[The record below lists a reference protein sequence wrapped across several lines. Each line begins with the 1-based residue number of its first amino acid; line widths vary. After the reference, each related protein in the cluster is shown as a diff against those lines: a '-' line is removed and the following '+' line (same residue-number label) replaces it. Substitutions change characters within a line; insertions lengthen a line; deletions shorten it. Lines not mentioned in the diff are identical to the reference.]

1 METTEAIRNK
11 IDLKEFI
18 LEDLRRL
25 GEKYGVEQII
35 LFGSRAKGTNW
46 ERSDIDLAVK
56 GFQSRVD
63 HLDFKEE
70 VEQIRTLLM
79 FDVVDLNSYLI
90 DPCLREEIEKDGVV
104 IYEKV

>member
-1 METTEAIRNK
+1 MKK
-11 IDLKEFI
+11 IELKEFI

-25 GEKYGVEQII
+25 GEKYKVEQII
-35 LFGSRAKGTNW
+35 LFGSRAKGTND
-46 ERSDIDLAVK
+46 ERSDIDLVVK

-79 FDVVDLNSYLI
+79 FDVVDLNSYLV
-90 DPCLREEIEKDGVV
+90 DPGLRDEIEKDGVV